1 MKDRI
6 MRVFWAAVLMIG
18 VIGNLAACGKVTK
31 TNGGQVK
38 AALDKDCE
46 RIKLAVDKDYVF
58 TTLDGEWKLVDGNG
72 CLKVVFDCNSDKKT
86 VTFYDWMYRNND
98 KPELAACEAYEI
110 SKLYF
115 LDREEKDKVFTVKT
129 GDYPQNDDVAVEFV
143 VVSEG
148 DDNSDYKFTL
158 DTQNEKLWIES
169 RDPGLCLEYSKQKQ
183 K

>member
-1 MKDRI
+1 M
-6 MRVFWAAVLMIG
+6 
-18 VIGNLAACGKVTK
+18 
-31 TNGGQVK
+31 
-38 AALDKDCE
+38 
-46 RIKLAVDKDYVF
+46 DKDYVF

-148 DDNSDYKFTL
+148 DDNSEYKFTL

-183 K
+183 